1 MYPLSNST
9 ARMAIS
15 EPRPTIDD
23 PTGDHPSIAGSRPRR
38 VAIKFG
44 ALTDTGK
51 VRDNNEDHFLVAR
64 LSKSMRV
71 CKTSLPGEGE
81 TQFSEEE
88 GYLIVVADGMGGAAA
103 GERASALAVVS
114 IEDFVL
120 NTFKWFLHRSGDDQN
135 ELLAELRQSLESA
148 DRNVME
154 RARSNRA
161 FDGMGTTLTMAYSVA
176 TDLFIVHAGDSRA
189 YLFRDGELEQLTSDD
204 TLVQELVDG
213 GQLSAAD
220 AKRHVLRHVV
230 TNVIGGPDEGV
241 STEIH
246 KLTLLDGDTLLFCT
260 DGLTE
265 PVDDAAIAEIL
276 NDCPDPED
284 ACARLVDLALSR
296 GGPDNVTAV
305 VARFQLEK

>member
-1 MYPLSNST
+1 MP
-9 ARMAIS
+9 IQ

-23 PTGDHPSIAGSRPRR
+23 STGEYQSIADFHPPR

-44 ALTDTGK
+44 ALTDPGK
-51 VRDNNEDHFLVAR
+51 VRGNNEDHFLVAR

-103 GERASALAVVS
+103 GEHASALAVGSV
-114 IEDFVL
+114 EAFVL
-120 NTFKWFLHRSGDDQN
+120 NTLKWFLHLSGHD
-135 ELLAELRQSLESA
+135 EHALLAELRQSLERA
-148 DRNVME
+148 DRTVIE

-161 FDGMGTTLTMAYSVA
+161 FHGMGTTLTMAYSVA

-189 YLFRDGELEQLTSDD
+189 YLFRDGELEQLTSDH
-204 TLVQELVDG
+204 TLVQVLIDSGTISPE
-213 GQLSAAD
+213 D
-220 AKRHVLRHVV
+220 AKRHNRRHVV
-230 TNVIGGPDEGV
+230 TNVIGGPREGV
-241 STEIH
+241 SAEIH
-246 KLTLLDGDTLLFCT
+246 KLILLDGDTLLFCT

-265 PVDDAAIAEIL
+265 PVEDGAIAEVL
-276 NDCPDPED
+276 SHHPDPQD
-284 ACARLVDLALSR
+284 ACARLVELALSR

-305 VARFQLEK
+305 VVRYQVDQ